1 MTLKNLLKI
10 SGDTPSTYG
19 VLLNKS
25 HAFAINGHV
34 AGRVAHG
41 LDIPLAD
48 EECVVLDAVQIR
60 QIEAVKQFHVTRDGR
75 SLVLS
80 GLPVPIQK
88 RSEVSF
94 VSEDKLKSIEPKP
107 FKRPFTIAL
116 DPHLL
121 SDLQRAM
128 STERRHKHV
137 VVTFD
142 LEQAVNGP
150 WRVSVGEHDEGL
162 FMPCRLDSVAL
173 KQNEQSATQQV

>member
-34 AGRVAHG
+34 AAKVSHG
-41 LDIPLAD
+41 LDLPLAD

-94 VSEDKLKSIEPKP
+94 ISEDKWKSIEPKP

-121 SDLQRAM
+121 SDLQRAL
-128 STERRHKHV
+128 SAERRHKHV

-142 LEQAVNGP
+142 LEQADSGP
-150 WRVSVGEHDEGL
+150 WRVSVGEHGEGL
-162 FMPCRLDSVAL
+162 FMPVRLDRASQE
-173 KQNEQSATQQV
+173 QNEESIAKR